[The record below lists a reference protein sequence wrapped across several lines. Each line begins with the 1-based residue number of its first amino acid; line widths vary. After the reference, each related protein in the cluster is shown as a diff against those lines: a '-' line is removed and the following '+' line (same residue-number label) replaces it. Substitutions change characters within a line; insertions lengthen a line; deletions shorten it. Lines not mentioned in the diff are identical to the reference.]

1 MQGLCL
7 CRFPNFFIRTK
18 QALCS
23 NGLSVYSVDVPTRRI
38 STRFSV
44 LTAVF
49 VIAGI
54 SAAQVVPAA
63 APSSATAGIFP
74 LSEVH
79 RGLHGVAYTVFE
91 GTQPEAMDVEI
102 LGLLKNALG
111 PNQDMILARLQGSKP
126 EYTGVVAGMS
136 GSPVYIDGKLLGAL
150 SYRIGQFSKE
160 PIAGITPI
168 AEMLAVNGKDE
179 PASDPSNVQRA
190 AAAIWMP
197 GATSQSISDRGLS
210 PQSSVAVAGDA
221 SDIHPIETPLVLS
234 GFSPE
239 AVKFFQEH
247 VSVMGL
253 MPVAGVGGSTP
264 DGVNSEPGPPL
275 LPGSAVSALLVRGDL
290 EIAATCTVTYVD
302 PHQVLAC
309 GHPITRYGNVSIPM
323 TKTDVVT
330 TLASPLNSFKIVNT
344 TQTIGAFTEDRSS
357 AIRGVP
363 GESARMIP
371 VTIHTHGLRDH
382 TLHLEVVDNPDI
394 TPGALMVS
402 LYESLLETN
411 SYSEEL
417 TYNLRGTVSI
427 DGYPALHLNSFIA
440 PTEQL
445 PSAMRAA
452 LTVGLRFQTV
462 YGNSARLR
470 NIQRI
475 DLDVDSLPGRRS
487 IQLERAQAAQPS
499 AHPGDTIMVEATLR
513 PFRGDAK
520 NVRIP
525 IPIPLTL
532 QPGSLRILLSD
543 GGTLDR
549 LTGASS
555 GSEAPT
561 EFSSV
566 IHQMNSVHEDDQLY
580 VTLLLPNAQAVV
592 DGRTLTSIPISMANV
607 LEPLR
612 TNRSLSLNG
621 ESVVPVTS
629 IPVDAMLTGM
639 QVVSVEIE

>member
-1 MQGLCL
+1 
-7 CRFPNFFIRTK
+7 
-18 QALCS
+18 
-23 NGLSVYSVDVPTRRI
+23 
-38 STRFSV
+38 
-44 LTAVF
+44 
-49 VIAGI
+49 
-54 SAAQVVPAA
+54 
-63 APSSATAGIFP
+63 

-91 GTQPEAMDVEI
+91 GTQPETMDVEI
-102 LGLLKNALG
+102 LGVLKNVLG
-111 PNQDMILARLQGSKP
+111 PDQDMILARLHGSKP

-168 AEMLAVNGKDE
+168 AEMLAVHSSPNAAMWTAGNTTQSTTSSFSSPG
-179 PASDPSNVQRA
+179 PAP
-190 AAAIWMP
+190 
-197 GATSQSISDRGLS
+197 
-210 PQSSVAVAGDA
+210 VAD
-221 SDIHPIETPLVLS
+221 STDIHPIETPLVLS

-239 AVKFFQEH
+239 AVRFFQEH

-253 MPVAGVGGSTP
+253 TPVAGLGGSSSD
-264 DGVNSEPGPPL
+264 DGHIDSSSAPL

-302 PHQVLAC
+302 PKQVLAC
-309 GHPITRYGNVSIPM
+309 GHPITRYGDVSIPM
-323 TKTDVVT
+323 TKADVVA

-371 VTIHTHGLRDH
+371 VTIHTHGGLRDR
-382 TLHLEVVDNPDI
+382 TLHMEVIDNPDI
-394 TPGALMVS
+394 TPGAVMVS

-417 TYNLRGTVSI
+417 TYELKGTVAI
-427 DGYPALHLNSFIA
+427 DGYPPLHLDSFIA

-445 PSAMRAA
+445 PSALRAA
-452 LTVGLRFQTV
+452 LTVGQRFQTV
-462 YGNSARLR
+462 YGNSARVR
-470 NIQRI
+470 NIQSI
-475 DLDVDSLPGRRS
+475 ELNIDSLPGRRS
-487 IQLERAQAAQPS
+487 IQLERAQATQPA
-499 AHPGDTIMVEATLR
+499 AHPGDTVTVEATLR
-513 PFRGDAK
+513 PFRGEPK
-520 NVRIP
+520 NLRIP
-525 IPIPLTL
+525 IPLPLTL
-532 QPGSLRILLSD
+532 NPGPLRILLSD
-543 GGTLDR
+543 GATLDR
-549 LTGASS
+549 LTTASS
-555 GSEAPT
+555 SNEGPLEL
-561 EFSSV
+561 SSV
-566 IHQMNSVHEDDQLY
+566 IHQMNSVHGDDRLY

-592 DGRTLTSIPISMANV
+592 DGRTLASIPISMANV

-612 TNRSLSLNG
+612 TNRGISLNG

-629 IPVDAMLTGM
+629 IPVEAMLSGM

>member
-1 MQGLCL
+1 
-7 CRFPNFFIRTK
+7 
-18 QALCS
+18 
-23 NGLSVYSVDVPTRRI
+23 
-38 STRFSV
+38 
-44 LTAVF
+44 
-49 VIAGI
+49 
-54 SAAQVVPAA
+54 
-63 APSSATAGIFP
+63 

-91 GTQPEAMDVEI
+91 GTQPETMDVEI
-102 LGLLKNALG
+102 LGVLKNVLG
-111 PNQDMILARLQGSKP
+111 PDQDMILARLHGSKP

-168 AEMLAVNGKDE
+168 AEMLAVNGRDAGN
-179 PASDPSNVQRA
+179 PNAAMWTAGTTQSTTPSLSA
-190 AAAIWMP
+190 PGPMP
-197 GATSQSISDRGLS
+197 
-210 PQSSVAVAGDA
+210 VAD
-221 SDIHPIETPLVLS
+221 STDIHPIETPLVLS

-239 AVKFFQEH
+239 AVRFFQEH
-247 VSVMGL
+247 VSIMGL
-253 MPVAGVGGSTP
+253 TPVAGLGGSSSD
-264 DGVNSEPGPPL
+264 DGHIDSSAPL

-302 PHQVLAC
+302 PKQVLAC

-323 TKTDVVT
+323 TKAEVVA

-371 VTIHTHGLRDH
+371 VTIHTHGGLRDR
-382 TLHLEVVDNPDI
+382 TLHMEVIDNPDI
-394 TPGALMVS
+394 TPGAVMVS

-417 TYNLRGTVSI
+417 TYELRGTVSI
-427 DGYPALHLNSFIA
+427 DGYPPLHLDSLIA

-445 PSAMRAA
+445 PSALRAA
-452 LTVGLRFQTV
+452 LTVGQRFQTV
-462 YGNSARLR
+462 YGNSARVR
-470 NIQRI
+470 NIQSI
-475 DLDVDSLPGRRS
+475 DLNIDSLPGRRS
-487 IQLERAQAAQPS
+487 VQLERAQATQPA
-499 AHPGDTIMVEATLR
+499 AHPGDTVMVEATLR
-513 PFRGDAK
+513 PFRGEPK
-520 NVRIP
+520 NLRIP
-525 IPIPLTL
+525 ITLPLTL
-532 QPGSLRILLSD
+532 NPGPLRILLSD
-543 GGTLDR
+543 GATLDR
-549 LTGASS
+549 LTTTSS
-555 GSEAPT
+555 ANEGPLEL
-561 EFSSV
+561 SSI
-566 IHQMNSVHEDDQLY
+566 IHQMNAAHGDDRLY

-592 DGRTLTSIPISMANV
+592 DGRTLASIPISMANV

-612 TNRSLSLNG
+612 TNRGISLNG

-629 IPVDAMLTGM
+629 IPVEAMLSGM

>member
-1 MQGLCL
+1 V
-7 CRFPNFFIRTK
+7 
-18 QALCS
+18 A
-23 NGLSVYSVDVPTRRI
+23 
-38 STRFSV
+38 
-44 LTAVF
+44 
-49 VIAGI
+49 AG
-54 SAAQVVPAA
+54 SLLAQVTTATP
-63 APSSATAGIFP
+63 PPSATAGIYP
-74 LSEVH
+74 LAQVH

-102 LGLLKNALG
+102 LGVLKNVLG
-111 PNQDMILARLQGSKP
+111 PEQDMILARLHGSKP

-168 AEMLAVNGKDE
+168 AEMLAVNGSLSVPMNTAMWTA
-179 PASDPSNVQRA
+179 PAADHSADPSSPVA
-190 AAAIWMP
+190 AATNIY
-197 GATSQSISDRGLS
+197 
-210 PQSSVAVAGDA
+210 
-221 SDIHPIETPLVLS
+221 PIETPLLLS

-247 VSVMGL
+247 VSVMGVT
-253 MPVAGVGGSTP
+253 PVAGLGGNASS
-264 DGVNSEPGPPL
+264 DGYDGHMDTTPL

-290 EIAATCTVTYVD
+290 EVAATCTVTYVD

-323 TKTDVVT
+323 TKADVVA
-330 TLASPLNSFKIVNT
+330 TLASPLNAFKIVNT

-363 GESARMIP
+363 GESAHMIP
-371 VTIHTHGLRDH
+371 VVIHNHGGPREH
-382 TLHLEVVDNPDI
+382 TLHIEVIDNPDI

-411 SYSEEL
+411 SYSAEL
-417 TYNLRGTVSI
+417 SYELRGTVTI
-427 DGYPALHLNSFIA
+427 DGYPPLHLDTLIA

-445 PSAMRAA
+445 PSALRAA
-452 LTVGLRFQTV
+452 LTLGQRFQTV

-475 DLDVDSLPGRRS
+475 DLDVDTLPGRRS
-487 IQLERAQAAQPS
+487 IQLERAQAAQP
-499 AHPGDTIMVEATLR
+499 AARPGDTVTVEVTLR
-513 PFRGDAK
+513 PFRGETR

-525 IPIPLTL
+525 IPLPLTL
-532 QPGSLRILLSD
+532 NPGPLRILLSD
-543 GGTLDR
+543 GPTLDR
-549 LTGASS
+549 LTTSS
-555 GSEAPT
+555 PSSEGPL
-561 EFSSV
+561 ELSSI
-566 IHQMNSVHEDDQLY
+566 IHQMNSAHTDDRLY

-592 DGRTLTSIPISMANV
+592 DGRTLASIPISMANV

-612 TNRSLSLNG
+612 TNRGISLNG

-629 IPVDAMLTGM
+629 IPMDAMLTGM
-639 QVVSVEIE
+639 QVVSLEVQ

>member
-1 MQGLCL
+1 M
-7 CRFPNFFIRTK
+7 I

-23 NGLSVYSVDVPTRRI
+23 DGLNVYSVDVHTRRI
-38 STRFSV
+38 STRFSI
-44 LTAVF
+44 LIAVF
-49 VIAGI
+49 VIA
-54 SAAQVVPAA
+54 SHLVAQVAPAA
-63 APSSATAGIFP
+63 PPPSATAGIFP

-102 LGLLKNALG
+102 LGVLKNVLG
-111 PNQDMILARLQGSKP
+111 PDQDMILARLQGSKP

-160 PIAGITPI
+160 PSAGITPI
-168 AEMLAVNGKDE
+168 AEMLAVNGHAE
-179 PASDPSNVQRA
+179 PGNLQADVHR
-190 AAAIWMP
+190 AAIWASGTASP
-197 GATSQSISDRGLS
+197 SISTDGL
-210 PQSSVAVAGDA
+210 PAQSSMSTAADA
-221 SDIHPIETPLVLS
+221 SDIHPIETPLLLS

-253 MPVAGVGGSTP
+253 MPVAGLGGSAP
-264 DGVNSEPGPPL
+264 DGVHPEPGPPL

-302 PHQVLAC
+302 PRQVLAC

-323 TKTDVVT
+323 TKADVVA

-344 TQTIGAFTEDRSS
+344 TQTIGAFTEDRSA

-382 TLHLEVVDNPDI
+382 TLHIEVIDNPDI

-417 TYNLRGTVSI
+417 TYNLRGTVAI
-427 DGYPALHLNSFIA
+427 DGYPPLHLASFIA

-452 LTVGLRFQTV
+452 LTVGQRFQTV

-470 NIQRI
+470 KIERI
-475 DLDVDSLPGRRS
+475 DLEVDSLPGRRS

-499 AHPGDTIMVEATLR
+499 AHPGDTVMVEATLR

-520 NVRIP
+520 NLRIP
-525 IPIPLTL
+525 IKLPLTL
-532 QPGSLRILLSD
+532 APGQLRILLSD
-543 GGTLDR
+543 GATLDR
-549 LTGASS
+549 LTGAYS
-555 GSEAPT
+555 GSEAPS
-561 EFSSV
+561 ELSSV
-566 IHQMNSVHEDDQLY
+566 IHQMNSAHEDDQLY

-592 DGRTLTSIPISMANV
+592 DGRTLASIPISMANV

-612 TNRSLSLNG
+612 TNRGISLNG

-629 IPVDAMLTGM
+629 IPVDAMLSGL
-639 QVVSVEIE
+639 QVVSLEIE

>member
-1 MQGLCL
+1 MS
-7 CRFPNFFIRTK
+7 I
-18 QALCS
+18 S
-23 NGLSVYSVDVPTRRI
+23 RI
-38 STRFSV
+38 STWFSV
-44 LTAVF
+44 LSAVF
-49 VIAGI
+49 VLAGSLSAQANPVTPPP
-54 SAAQVVPAA
+54 SAA
-63 APSSATAGIFP
+63 AGIFP

-91 GTQPEAMDVEI
+91 GTQPETMDVEI
-102 LGLLKNALG
+102 LGVLKNVLG
-111 PNQDMILARLQGSKP
+111 PDQDMILARLHGSKP

-168 AEMLAVNGKDE
+168 AEMLAVNGS
-179 PASDPSNVQRA
+179 PNGAMWTASSTAQSTSSSSS
-190 AAAIWMP
+190 
-197 GATSQSISDRGLS
+197 AT
-210 PQSSVAVAGDA
+210 VADA

-239 AVKFFQEH
+239 AVRFFQEH
-247 VSVMGL
+247 VSMMGL
-253 MPVAGVGGSTP
+253 APVAGLGGSSSG
-264 DGVNSEPGPPL
+264 DGHIDSSSPL

-302 PHQVLAC
+302 PKQVLAC

-323 TKTDVVT
+323 TKADVVA

-371 VTIHTHGLRDH
+371 VTIHTHGGLHDR
-382 TLHLEVVDNPDI
+382 TLHMEVIDNPDI
-394 TPGALMVS
+394 TPGAVMVS

-411 SYSEEL
+411 SYSEDL
-417 TYNLRGTVSI
+417 TYELRGTVAI
-427 DGYPALHLNSFIA
+427 DGYPPLHLDSLIA

-445 PSAMRAA
+445 PSALRAA
-452 LTVGLRFQTV
+452 LTVGQRFQTV
-462 YGNSARLR
+462 YGNSARVR
-470 NIQRI
+470 NIQSI
-475 DLDVDSLPGRRS
+475 DLHIDSLPGRRS
-487 IQLERAQAAQPS
+487 IQLERAQATQPA
-499 AHPGDTIMVEATLR
+499 AHPGDTVMVEATLR
-513 PFRGDAK
+513 PFRGEPK
-520 NVRIP
+520 NLRIP
-525 IPIPLTL
+525 ISLPLTL
-532 QPGSLRILLSD
+532 NPGPLRILLSD
-543 GGTLDR
+543 GATLDR
-549 LTGASS
+549 LTTSS
-555 GSEAPT
+555 
-561 EFSSV
+561 SSNEGPLELSSI
-566 IHQMNSVHEDDQLY
+566 IHQMNSAHLDDRLY

-592 DGRTLTSIPISMANV
+592 DGRTLASIPISMANV

-612 TNRSLSLNG
+612 TNRGISLNG

-629 IPVDAMLTGM
+629 IPVEAMLSGM

>member
-1 MQGLCL
+1 M
-7 CRFPNFFIRTK
+7 
-18 QALCS
+18 
-23 NGLSVYSVDVPTRRI
+23 
-38 STRFSV
+38 
-44 LTAVF
+44 
-49 VIAGI
+49 
-54 SAAQVVPAA
+54 
-63 APSSATAGIFP
+63 
-74 LSEVH
+74 SEVH

-91 GTQPEAMDVEI
+91 GTQPETMDVEI
-102 LGLLKNALG
+102 LGVLKNVLG
-111 PNQDMILARLQGSKP
+111 PDQDMILARLHGSKP

-168 AEMLAVNGKDE
+168 AEMLAVNGN
-179 PASDPSNVQRA
+179 PNGAMWTASSTTQSTVSSFSS
-190 AAAIWMP
+190 P
-197 GATSQSISDRGLS
+197 GAA
-210 PQSSVAVAGDA
+210 PVAD
-221 SDIHPIETPLVLS
+221 STDIHPIETPLVLS

-239 AVKFFQEH
+239 AVRFFQEH

-253 MPVAGVGGSTP
+253 SPVAGLGGSSSD
-264 DGVNSEPGPPL
+264 DGHVDSSSPL

-302 PHQVLAC
+302 PKQVLAC

-323 TKTDVVT
+323 TKADVVA

-371 VTIHTHGLRDH
+371 VTIHTHGGLRDR
-382 TLHLEVVDNPDI
+382 TLHMEVIDNPDI
-394 TPGALMVS
+394 TPGAVMVS

-417 TYNLRGTVSI
+417 TYELKGTVAI
-427 DGYPALHLNSFIA
+427 DGYPPLHLDSFIA

-445 PSAMRAA
+445 PSALRAA
-452 LTVGLRFQTV
+452 LTVGQRFQTV
-462 YGNSARLR
+462 YGNSARVR
-470 NIQRI
+470 NIQSI
-475 DLDVDSLPGRRS
+475 ELNIDSLPGRRS
-487 IQLERAQAAQPS
+487 IQLERAQATQPA
-499 AHPGDTIMVEATLR
+499 AHPGDTVMVEATLR
-513 PFRGDAK
+513 PFRGEPK
-520 NVRIP
+520 NIRIP
-525 IPIPLTL
+525 IPLPLTL
-532 QPGSLRILLSD
+532 NPGPLRILLSD
-543 GGTLDR
+543 GATLDR
-549 LTGASS
+549 LTTASS
-555 GSEAPT
+555 SNEGPLEL
-561 EFSSV
+561 SSI
-566 IHQMNSVHEDDQLY
+566 IHQMNSAHGDDRLY

-592 DGRTLTSIPISMANV
+592 DGRTLASIPISMANV

-612 TNRSLSLNG
+612 TNRGISLNG

-629 IPVDAMLTGM
+629 IPVEAMLSGM

>member
-1 MQGLCL
+1 VS
-7 CRFPNFFIRTK
+7 T
-18 QALCS
+18 S
-23 NGLSVYSVDVPTRRI
+23 RI

-49 VIAGI
+49 LVAG
-54 SAAQVVPAA
+54 SLVAQVNPVTP
-63 APSSATAGIFP
+63 PSSATAGIYP
-74 LSEVH
+74 LSDVH

-102 LGLLKNALG
+102 LGVLKNVLG
-111 PNQDMILARLQGSKP
+111 PDQDMILARLHGSKP

-136 GSPVYIDGKLLGAL
+136 GSPVYVDGKLLGAL

-168 AEMLAVNGKDE
+168 AEMLAVNGTSE
-179 PASDPSNVQRA
+179 PEVLRA
-190 AAAIWMP
+190 GSGPMWKP
-197 GATSQSISDRGLS
+197 DSTSSPAT
-210 PQSSVAVAGDA
+210 ATADA
-221 SDIHPIETPLVLS
+221 TDIHPIDTPLILS

-239 AVKFFQEH
+239 AVRFFQEH

-253 MPVAGVGGSTP
+253 TPVAGLGGSAP
-264 DGVNSEPGPPL
+264 EDGKADTSPPL
-275 LPGSAVSALLVRGDL
+275 VPGSAVSALLVRGDL

-323 TKTDVVT
+323 TKADVVD

-344 TQTIGAFTEDRSS
+344 TKTIGAFTEDRSS

-363 GESARMIP
+363 DESARMIP
-371 VTIHTHGLRDH
+371 VAIHTHGGPRDR
-382 TLHLEVVDNPDI
+382 TLHMEVIDNPDI
-394 TPGALMVS
+394 TPGAIMVS

-411 SYSEEL
+411 SYSAEL
-417 TYNLRGTVSI
+417 TYELRGTVAI
-427 DGYPALHLNSFIA
+427 DGYPELHLDSLIA

-445 PSAMRAA
+445 PSALRAA
-452 LTVGLRFQTV
+452 LMVGQRFQTV
-462 YGNSARLR
+462 YGNSARVR

-475 DLDVDSLPGRRS
+475 DLDIDSLPGRRS
-487 IQLERAQAAQPS
+487 IQLERAQSTQPA
-499 AHPGDTIMVEATLR
+499 AHPGDTLMVEATLR
-513 PFRGDAK
+513 PYRGEPK
-520 NVRIP
+520 NLRIP
-525 IPIPLTL
+525 IPLPLTL
-532 QPGSLRILLSD
+532 NPGPLRILLSD
-543 GGTLDR
+543 GPTLDR
-549 LTGASS
+549 LTAPSS
-555 GSEAPT
+555 SAEAPL
-561 EFSSV
+561 ELSSI
-566 IHQMNSVHEDDQLY
+566 IHQMNAVHHDDRLY

-592 DGRTLTSIPISMANV
+592 DGRTLASIPISMANV

-612 TNRSLSLNG
+612 TNRGITLNG

-629 IPVDAMLTGM
+629 IPVEAMLSGM

>member
-1 MQGLCL
+1 
-7 CRFPNFFIRTK
+7 
-18 QALCS
+18 
-23 NGLSVYSVDVPTRRI
+23 
-38 STRFSV
+38 
-44 LTAVF
+44 
-49 VIAGI
+49 
-54 SAAQVVPAA
+54 
-63 APSSATAGIFP
+63 

-79 RGLHGVAYTVFE
+79 RGLHGVAYTVF
-91 GTQPEAMDVEI
+91 DVEI
-102 LGLLKNALG
+102 LGVLKNVLG
-111 PNQDMILARLQGSKP
+111 PDQDMILARLHGSKP

-168 AEMLAVNGKDE
+168 AEMLAVNGTAE
-179 PASDPSNVQRA
+179 PEIVR
-190 AAAIWMP
+190 P
-197 GATSQSISDRGLS
+197 GVRDAVMWS
-210 PQSSVAVAGDA
+210 PQGSSSSPTPVADA
-221 SDIHPIETPLVLS
+221 TDIHPIETPLVLS

-239 AVKFFQEH
+239 AVKFFQDH

-253 MPVAGVGGSTP
+253 MPVAGLGGNASDSTHME
-264 DGVNSEPGPPL
+264 SSPL

-302 PHQVLAC
+302 PHQILAC

-323 TKTDVVT
+323 TKADVVA

-371 VTIHTHGLRDH
+371 VAIHTHGGLHER
-382 TLHLEVVDNPDI
+382 TLHMEVVDNPDI
-394 TPGALMVS
+394 TPGAVMVS

-417 TYNLRGTVSI
+417 TYELRGTVAI
-427 DGYPALHLNSFIA
+427 DGYPPLHLNSLIA

-445 PSAMRAA
+445 PSALRAA
-452 LTVGLRFQTV
+452 LTVGQRFQAV
-462 YGNSARLR
+462 YGNSARVR

-475 DLDVDSLPGRRS
+475 DLDIDSLPGRRS
-487 IQLERAQAAQPS
+487 IQLERAQATQPA
-499 AHPGDTIMVEATLR
+499 AHPGDTVMVEATLR
-513 PFRGDAK
+513 PFRGETR
-520 NVRIP
+520 NLRIP
-525 IPIPLTL
+525 ITL
-532 QPGSLRILLSD
+532 PQTLNPGPLRILFSD
-543 GGTLDR
+543 GATLDR
-549 LTGASS
+549 LTTSS
-555 GSEAPT
+555 SAEGPMELTSI
-561 EFSSV
+561 
-566 IHQMNSVHEDDQLY
+566 IHEMNAAHEDDRLY

-592 DGRTLTSIPISMANV
+592 DGRTLASIPISMANV

-612 TNRSLSLNG
+612 TNRGISLNG

-629 IPVDAMLTGM
+629 IPVEAMLTGM
-639 QVVSVEIE
+639 QVVSLEIE

>member
-1 MQGLCL
+1 
-7 CRFPNFFIRTK
+7 
-18 QALCS
+18 
-23 NGLSVYSVDVPTRRI
+23 
-38 STRFSV
+38 
-44 LTAVF
+44 
-49 VIAGI
+49 
-54 SAAQVVPAA
+54 
-63 APSSATAGIFP
+63 

-91 GTQPEAMDVEI
+91 GTQPETMDVEI
-102 LGLLKNALG
+102 LGVLKNVLG
-111 PNQDMILARLQGSKP
+111 PDQDMILARLHGSKP

-168 AEMLAVNGKDE
+168 AEMLAVNGS
-179 PASDPSNVQRA
+179 PNAGNTNAAMWRAGTNIQATASLLSGPSSAQG
-190 AAAIWMP
+190 P
-197 GATSQSISDRGLS
+197 T
-210 PQSSVAVAGDA
+210 PVAD
-221 SDIHPIETPLVLS
+221 STDIHPIETPLVLS

-239 AVKFFQEH
+239 AVRFFQEH

-253 MPVAGVGGSTP
+253 TPVAGLGGSSSD
-264 DGVNSEPGPPL
+264 DGHIDSSSTPL

-302 PHQVLAC
+302 PRQVLAC
-309 GHPITRYGNVSIPM
+309 GHPITRYGDVSIPM
-323 TKTDVVT
+323 TKADVVA

-371 VTIHTHGLRDH
+371 VTIHTHGGLRDR
-382 TLHLEVVDNPDI
+382 TLHMEVIDNPDI
-394 TPGALMVS
+394 TPGAVMVS

-417 TYNLRGTVSI
+417 TYELKGTVAI
-427 DGYPALHLNSFIA
+427 DGYPPLHLDSFIA

-445 PSAMRAA
+445 PSALRAA
-452 LTVGLRFQTV
+452 LTVGQRFQTV
-462 YGNSARLR
+462 YGNSARVR
-470 NIQRI
+470 NIQSI
-475 DLDVDSLPGRRS
+475 ELNIDSLPGRRS
-487 IQLERAQAAQPS
+487 IQLERAQATQPA
-499 AHPGDTIMVEATLR
+499 AHPGDTVTIEATLR
-513 PFRGDAK
+513 PFRGEPK
-520 NVRIP
+520 NIRIP

-532 QPGSLRILLSD
+532 NPGPLRILLSD
-543 GGTLDR
+543 GATLDR
-549 LTGASS
+549 LTTASS
-555 GSEAPT
+555 SNEGPLEL
-561 EFSSV
+561 SSV
-566 IHQMNSVHEDDQLY
+566 IHQMNSVHGDDRLY

-612 TNRSLSLNG
+612 TNRGISLNG

-629 IPVDAMLTGM
+629 IPVEAMLSGM
-639 QVVSVEIE
+639 QVVSLEIE

>member
-1 MQGLCL
+1 MS
-7 CRFPNFFIRTK
+7 T
-18 QALCS
+18 S
-23 NGLSVYSVDVPTRRI
+23 RI

-49 VIAGI
+49 LVAG
-54 SAAQVVPAA
+54 SLVAQVNPVTP
-63 APSSATAGIFP
+63 PSSATAGIYP
-74 LSEVH
+74 LSDVH

-102 LGLLKNALG
+102 LGVLKNVLG
-111 PNQDMILARLQGSKP
+111 PDQDMILARLHGSKP

-168 AEMLAVNGKDE
+168 AEMLAVNGTAE
-179 PASDPSNVQRA
+179 PEVLRAGSGPMWKPDSSSN
-190 AAAIWMP
+190 P
-197 GATSQSISDRGLS
+197 AT
-210 PQSSVAVAGDA
+210 ATGDA
-221 SDIHPIETPLVLS
+221 TDIHPIETPLVLS

-239 AVKFFQEH
+239 AVRFFQEH

-253 MPVAGVGGSTP
+253 TPVAGLGGSAP
-264 DGVNSEPGPPL
+264 DDGKADSSPPL

-323 TKTDVVT
+323 TKADVVV

-344 TQTIGAFTEDRSS
+344 TKTIGAFTEDRSS

-371 VTIHTHGLRDH
+371 VTIHTHGGRNDR
-382 TLHLEVVDNPDI
+382 TLHMEVIDNPDI
-394 TPGALMVS
+394 TPGAIMVS

-411 SYSEEL
+411 NYSEEL
-417 TYNLRGTVSI
+417 TYELRGTVAI
-427 DGYPALHLNSFIA
+427 DGYPMLHLDSLIA

-445 PSAMRAA
+445 PSALRAA
-452 LTVGLRFQTV
+452 LTVGQRFQTV
-462 YGNSARLR
+462 YGNSARVR

-475 DLDVDSLPGRRS
+475 DLDIDSLPGRRS
-487 IQLERAQAAQPS
+487 IQLERAQATQPA
-499 AHPGDTIMVEATLR
+499 AHPGDTVMVEATLR
-513 PFRGDAK
+513 PFRGEPK
-520 NVRIP
+520 NLRIP
-525 IPIPLTL
+525 IPLPLTL
-532 QPGSLRILLSD
+532 NPGPLRILLSD
-543 GGTLDR
+543 GPTLDR
-549 LTGASS
+549 LTAHSS
-555 GSEAPT
+555 ST
-561 EFSSV
+561 EGPLELSSI
-566 IHQMNSVHEDDQLY
+566 IHQMNAVHQDDRLY

-592 DGRTLTSIPISMANV
+592 DGRTLASIPISMANV

-612 TNRSLSLNG
+612 TNRGISLNG

-629 IPVDAMLTGM
+629 IPVEAMLSGM